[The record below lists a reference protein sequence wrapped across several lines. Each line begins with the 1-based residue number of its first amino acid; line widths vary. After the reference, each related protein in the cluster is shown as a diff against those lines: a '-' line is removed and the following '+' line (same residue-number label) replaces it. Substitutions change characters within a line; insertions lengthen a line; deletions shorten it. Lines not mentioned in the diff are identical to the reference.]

1 LHTVNMVGMNPCYCW
16 NLKDGCITV
25 GIWTLVFSFT
35 QIGLFSWQ
43 TSTLNG
49 CKHLLYYVLN
59 SCQFYCPCV
68 RSGDIYATQRLI
80 QEYLLRR
87 GLLSSCALL
96 AVICSIIQLA
106 IFSWQSY
113 VIKWERD
120 KTANRRLP
128 FYGTQSSYDF
138 RYYGPDYSSF
148 YKSDFTPM
156 YSLSQVAI
164 FGWQT
169 WIIRLLKDK
178 ASNERYTPNLGAW
191 RPEGEKW
198 KGYFELAWMTDEE
211 RRYFGSF
218 NFQFVPHFLRFV
230 CHSNFVLDLCF
241 LSSIWLSIAHLWHP
255 YKLEAPRMAMVS
267 VCGIFDTLLSGLLYY
282 LGVDNYWLILT
293 IIEWFSVM
301 INLYALLCVIVQ
313 YRRILRNYDEYSEEQ
328 KVPVVVWDDQNQKG
342 NFTETKLGP
351 EAYWNKTFEEEPKP
365 AVKSN
370 VSAKGPSQFIG
381 TQFGQKQ
388 MPYHAQTTSA
398 LDDPG
403 HVLERY
409 TTEPGIK
416 ANDRYDARSFTA
428 LNVATDEVEL
438 PAKENRSENDVFTPS
453 VPIAKR
459 QTEDE
464 ILRSKSVD
472 ALTAQLEER
481 DRRSVPHSKSKE
493 SITTRHRHRSHSHH
507 RGDRRGDYYSD
518 EETDIARSVAGSRSR
533 ISETDTGYSCSD
545 GSRRSR
551 HRRRHHSHDESE
563 RGHHHRHRRH
573 RRPRDVK
580 RDDRE
585 RSHSNNNN
593 NNNNV
598 SNANNRQSST
608 NSSPAA
614 VQAGLIG
621 MPLPTYS
628 PYEMGAVRLD
638 PNYGLSQMLPSYAL
652 NPAFNQAN
660 LLQAVNPSYSP
671 VGGIQVLPTGLPH
684 NSSIGATNAHI
695 TKPIPG
701 QTGSQPQKFQINSE
715 IFISYNNDP
724 ANQAS
729 RPSSRQQV
737 IQLQPVV
744 GAASLGSKQHSPG
757 VDFNETMEPR
767 NSSAAGSVD
776 SKSTGAT
783 AIFEE
788 SREVIH
794 QVPQVTV
801 DKDIYT
807 PENHGDTAI
816 RFMHAILQ
824 NESAKT
830 ERFNL
835 PLNDFLV

>member
-1 LHTVNMVGMNPCYCW
+1 LYTVNMVGMNPCYCW

-25 GIWTLVFSFT
+25 GIWTL
-35 QIGLFSWQ
+35 
-43 TSTLNG
+43 
-49 CKHLLYYVLN
+49 
-59 SCQFYCPCV
+59 
-68 RSGDIYATQRLI
+68 
-80 QEYLLRR
+80 
-87 GLLSSCALL
+87 
-96 AVICSIIQLA
+96 ICSIIQLA

-148 YKSDFTPM
+148 YVTPEERFFTGNHNLNSFHFFPVSLIRKTIFEM

-198 KGYFELAWMTDEE
+198 KGYYELAWMTDEE
-211 RRYFGSF
+211 RRYFGL
-218 NFQFVPHFLRFV
+218 FVIQILCLISAFFLLFGSV
-230 CHSNFVLDLCF
+230 SLIYGIHTNSKHLVWPWFPCVV
-241 LSSIWLSIAHLWHP
+241 SSILC
-255 YKLEAPRMAMVS
+255 S
-267 VCGIFDTLLSGLLYY
+267 VAYCITWWAS
-282 LGVDNYWLILT
+282 GVDNYWLILT

-381 TQFGQKQ
+381 TQFGQKP
-388 MPYHAQTTSA
+388 MPYHAQITSA
-398 LDDPG
+398 LNDPG

-416 ANDRYDARSFTA
+416 ANDRYDARSFTT
-428 LNVATDEVEL
+428 LNVATEEAAEL
-438 PAKENRSENDVFTPS
+438 PAKEDRSENDIIAQP

-459 QTEDE
+459 HTEDE
-464 ILRSKSVD
+464 ILRSRSVD
-472 ALTAQLEER
+472 ALTAHLEDR

-493 SITTRHRHRSHSHH
+493 SITSRHRHRSHSHH
-507 RGDRRGDYYSD
+507 RGDRREDYYSD

-580 RDDRE
+580 RDDKE

-593 NNNNV
+593 NNNIG
-598 SNANNRQSST
+598 NANNRQSST

-614 VQAGLIG
+614 LQAGLIG

-628 PYEMGAVRLD
+628 PYEMGAVRID
-638 PNYGLSQMLPSYAL
+638 PNYGLSQLFPSYSL

-671 VGGIQVLPTGLPH
+671 VGGMQVLPTGLPH

-695 TKPIPG
+695 AKPIPG
-701 QTGSQPQKFQINSE
+701 QTGGQPQKFQINSE

-776 SKSTGAT
+776 SKGTGAT
-783 AIFEE
+783 A
-788 SREVIH
+788 V
-794 QVPQVTV
+794 
-801 DKDIYT
+801 
-807 PENHGDTAI
+807 
-816 RFMHAILQ
+816 
-824 NESAKT
+824 
-830 ERFNL
+830 
-835 PLNDFLV
+835 

>member
-25 GIWTLVFSFT
+25 GIWTL
-35 QIGLFSWQ
+35 
-43 TSTLNG
+43 
-49 CKHLLYYVLN
+49 
-59 SCQFYCPCV
+59 
-68 RSGDIYATQRLI
+68 
-80 QEYLLRR
+80 
-87 GLLSSCALL
+87 
-96 AVICSIIQLA
+96 ICSIIQLA

-148 YKSDFTPM
+148 YVTPEERF
-156 YSLSQVAI
+156 Y
-164 FGWQT
+164 T
-169 WIIRLLKDK
+169 DK

-241 LSSIWLSIAHLWHP
+241 LSSIWLSVAHLWHP

-267 VCGIFDTLLSGLLYY
+267 VCGIFDTLLSSLLHY
-282 LGVDNYWLILT
+282 LVGFVLYFQGVDNYWLILT

-301 INLYALLCVIVQ
+301 IN

-388 MPYHAQTTSA
+388 MPYHAQIISA

-416 ANDRYDARSFTA
+416 ANDRYDARSFTT
-428 LNVATDEVEL
+428 LNVAADEVEL
-438 PAKENRSENDVFTPS
+438 PAKENRSENDIFTPS

-472 ALTAQLEER
+472 ALTAQLEEK

-493 SITTRHRHRSHSHH
+493 SIATRHRHRSHSHH

-593 NNNNV
+593 NNNNN

-621 MPLPTYS
+621 MQLPTYS

-638 PNYGLSQMLPSYAL
+638 PNYGLSPMFPSYAL

-776 SKSTGAT
+776 SKGTGAT
-783 AIFEE
+783 A
-788 SREVIH
+788 V
-794 QVPQVTV
+794 
-801 DKDIYT
+801 
-807 PENHGDTAI
+807 
-816 RFMHAILQ
+816 
-824 NESAKT
+824 
-830 ERFNL
+830 
-835 PLNDFLV
+835 

>member
-25 GIWTLVFSFT
+25 GIWTL
-35 QIGLFSWQ
+35 
-43 TSTLNG
+43 
-49 CKHLLYYVLN
+49 
-59 SCQFYCPCV
+59 
-68 RSGDIYATQRLI
+68 
-80 QEYLLRR
+80 
-87 GLLSSCALL
+87 
-96 AVICSIIQLA
+96 ICSIIQLA

-148 YKSDFTPM
+148 YVTPEERFFTGNHNLNSFLFFPVSMMRKTIFEM

-198 KGYFELAWMTDEE
+198 KGYYELAWMTDEE

-218 NFQFVPHFLRFV
+218 NFQFDPHFLRFV

-241 LSSIWLSIAHLWHP
+241 FSSIWLSIAHLWHP
-255 YKLEAPRMAMVS
+255 YKLKAPRMAMVS
-267 VCGIFDTLLSGLLYY
+267 VCGIFNTLLSGLLYY
-282 LGVDNYWLILT
+282 LVGFVLYFQGVDNYWLILT

-381 TQFGQKQ
+381 TQFGQKP
-388 MPYHAQTTSA
+388 MPYHAQITSA
-398 LDDPG
+398 LNDPG

-428 LNVATDEVEL
+428 LNVATDEAEL
-438 PAKENRSENDVFTPS
+438 PAKEDRLENDIIAPA

-459 QTEDE
+459 HTEDE
-464 ILRSKSVD
+464 ILRSRSVD
-472 ALTAQLEER
+472 ALTAHLEDR

-493 SITTRHRHRSHSHH
+493 SITSRHRHRSHSHH
-507 RGDRRGDYYSD
+507 RGDRREDYYSD

-580 RDDRE
+580 RDDKE

-593 NNNNV
+593 NNI

-614 VQAGLIG
+614 LQAGLIG

-638 PNYGLSQMLPSYAL
+638 PNYGLSQLFPSYPL

-776 SKSTGAT
+776 SKGTGAT
-783 AIFEE
+783 A
-788 SREVIH
+788 V
-794 QVPQVTV
+794 
-801 DKDIYT
+801 
-807 PENHGDTAI
+807 
-816 RFMHAILQ
+816 
-824 NESAKT
+824 
-830 ERFNL
+830 
-835 PLNDFLV
+835 

>member
-25 GIWTLVFSFT
+25 GIWTL
-35 QIGLFSWQ
+35 
-43 TSTLNG
+43 
-49 CKHLLYYVLN
+49 
-59 SCQFYCPCV
+59 
-68 RSGDIYATQRLI
+68 
-80 QEYLLRR
+80 
-87 GLLSSCALL
+87 
-96 AVICSIIQLA
+96 ICSIIQLA

-148 YKSDFTPM
+148 YVTPEERFFTGNHNLNSFLFSPVSMMRKTIFEM

-191 RPEGEKW
+191 RPEGL
-198 KGYFELAWMTDEE
+198 FVIQILCLISAFFLL
-211 RRYFGSF
+211 FGSVSLIYGIHTNSKHLVWPWF
-218 NFQFVPHFLRFV
+218 PCVV
-230 CHSNFVLDLCF
+230 
-241 LSSIWLSIAHLWHP
+241 SSILC
-255 YKLEAPRMAMVS
+255 S
-267 VCGIFDTLLSGLLYY
+267 VAYCITWWAS
-282 LGVDNYWLILT
+282 GVDNYWLILT

-370 VSAKGPSQFIG
+370 VSAKGPSQFFG
-381 TQFGQKQ
+381 TQFGQKP
-388 MPYHAQTTSA
+388 MPYHAQITSA
-398 LDDPG
+398 LNDPG

-428 LNVATDEVEL
+428 LNVATDEAEL
-438 PAKENRSENDVFTPS
+438 PAKEDRLENDIIAPA

-459 QTEDE
+459 HTEDE
-464 ILRSKSVD
+464 ILRSRSVD
-472 ALTAQLEER
+472 ALTAHLEDR

-493 SITTRHRHRSHSHH
+493 SITSRHRHRSHSHH
-507 RGDRRGDYYSD
+507 RGDRREDDYSD

-580 RDDRE
+580 RDDKE

-593 NNNNV
+593 NNI

-614 VQAGLIG
+614 LQAGLIG

-638 PNYGLSQMLPSYAL
+638 PNYGLSQLFPSYSL
-652 NPAFNQAN
+652 NPAFNQPN

-776 SKSTGAT
+776 SKGTGAT
-783 AIFEE
+783 A
-788 SREVIH
+788 V
-794 QVPQVTV
+794 
-801 DKDIYT
+801 
-807 PENHGDTAI
+807 
-816 RFMHAILQ
+816 
-824 NESAKT
+824 
-830 ERFNL
+830 
-835 PLNDFLV
+835 

>member
-1 LHTVNMVGMNPCYCW
+1 MVGMNPCYCW

-80 QEYLLRR
+80 QDMFYHSTRHLL
-87 GLLSSCALL
+87 
-96 AVICSIIQLA
+96 
-106 IFSWQSY
+106 
-113 VIKWERD
+113 
-120 KTANRRLP
+120 
-128 FYGTQSSYDF
+128 
-138 RYYGPDYSSF
+138 
-148 YKSDFTPM
+148 
-156 YSLSQVAI
+156 VAI
-164 FGWQT
+164 
-169 WIIRLLKDK
+169 

-241 LSSIWLSIAHLWHP
+241 LSSIWLSVAHLWHP

-267 VCGIFDTLLSGLLYY
+267 VCGIFDTLLSGLLHY
-282 LGVDNYWLILT
+282 L
-293 IIEWFSVM
+293 
-301 INLYALLCVIVQ
+301 LYALLCVIVQ

-388 MPYHAQTTSA
+388 MPYHAQIISA

-416 ANDRYDARSFTA
+416 ANDRYDARSFTT
-428 LNVATDEVEL
+428 LNVATDDVEL
-438 PAKENRSENDVFTPS
+438 PAKENRSENDIFTPS

-472 ALTAQLEER
+472 ALTAQLEEK

-493 SITTRHRHRSHSHH
+493 SIATRHRHRSHSHH

-593 NNNNV
+593 NNNNI

-621 MPLPTYS
+621 MQLPTYS

-638 PNYGLSQMLPSYAL
+638 PNYGLSPMFPSYAL

-776 SKSTGAT
+776 SKGTGAT
-783 AIFEE
+783 A
-788 SREVIH
+788 V
-794 QVPQVTV
+794 
-801 DKDIYT
+801 
-807 PENHGDTAI
+807 
-816 RFMHAILQ
+816 
-824 NESAKT
+824 
-830 ERFNL
+830 
-835 PLNDFLV
+835 

>member
-25 GIWTLVFSFT
+25 GIWTL
-35 QIGLFSWQ
+35 
-43 TSTLNG
+43 
-49 CKHLLYYVLN
+49 
-59 SCQFYCPCV
+59 
-68 RSGDIYATQRLI
+68 
-80 QEYLLRR
+80 
-87 GLLSSCALL
+87 
-96 AVICSIIQLA
+96 
-106 IFSWQSY
+106 
-113 VIKWERD
+113 
-120 KTANRRLP
+120 
-128 FYGTQSSYDF
+128 
-138 RYYGPDYSSF
+138 
-148 YKSDFTPM
+148 M

-211 RRYFGSF
+211 RRYFGL
-218 NFQFVPHFLRFV
+218 FVIQILCLISAFFLLFGSV
-230 CHSNFVLDLCF
+230 SLIYGIHTNSKHLVWPWFPCVV
-241 LSSIWLSIAHLWHP
+241 SSILC
-255 YKLEAPRMAMVS
+255 S
-267 VCGIFDTLLSGLLYY
+267 VAYCITWWAS
-282 LGVDNYWLILT
+282 GVDNYWLILT

-388 MPYHAQTTSA
+388 MPYHAQIISA

-416 ANDRYDARSFTA
+416 ANDRYDARSFTT

-438 PAKENRSENDVFTPS
+438 PAKENRSENDIFTPS

-472 ALTAQLEER
+472 ALTAQLEEK

-493 SITTRHRHRSHSHH
+493 SIATRHRHRSHSHH

-593 NNNNV
+593 NNNNI
-598 SNANNRQSST
+598 SNTNNRQSST

-621 MPLPTYS
+621 MQLPTYS

-638 PNYGLSQMLPSYAL
+638 PNYGLSPMFPSYAL

-776 SKSTGAT
+776 SKGTGAT
-783 AIFEE
+783 A
-788 SREVIH
+788 V
-794 QVPQVTV
+794 
-801 DKDIYT
+801 
-807 PENHGDTAI
+807 
-816 RFMHAILQ
+816 
-824 NESAKT
+824 
-830 ERFNL
+830 
-835 PLNDFLV
+835 

>member
-1 LHTVNMVGMNPCYCW
+1 MVGMNPCYCW

-25 GIWTLVFSFT
+25 GIWTL
-35 QIGLFSWQ
+35 
-43 TSTLNG
+43 
-49 CKHLLYYVLN
+49 
-59 SCQFYCPCV
+59 
-68 RSGDIYATQRLI
+68 
-80 QEYLLRR
+80 
-87 GLLSSCALL
+87 
-96 AVICSIIQLA
+96 ICSIIQLA

-148 YKSDFTPM
+148 YM

-211 RRYFGSF
+211 RRYFGL
-218 NFQFVPHFLRFV
+218 FVIQILCLISAFFLLFGSV
-230 CHSNFVLDLCF
+230 SLIYGIHTNSKHLVWPWFPCVV
-241 LSSIWLSIAHLWHP
+241 SSILC
-255 YKLEAPRMAMVS
+255 S
-267 VCGIFDTLLSGLLYY
+267 VAYCITWWAS
-282 LGVDNYWLILT
+282 GVDNYWLILT

-388 MPYHAQTTSA
+388 MPYHAQITSA

-428 LNVATDEVEL
+428 LNVATDEAEL
-438 PAKENRSENDVFTPS
+438 PAKENRSENDIFTPS

-472 ALTAQLEER
+472 ALTAQLEEK

-585 RSHSNNNN
+585 RSHSNNN

-783 AIFEE
+783 A
-788 SREVIH
+788 V
-794 QVPQVTV
+794 
-801 DKDIYT
+801 
-807 PENHGDTAI
+807 
-816 RFMHAILQ
+816 
-824 NESAKT
+824 
-830 ERFNL
+830 
-835 PLNDFLV
+835 

>member
-25 GIWTLVFSFT
+25 GIWTL
-35 QIGLFSWQ
+35 
-43 TSTLNG
+43 
-49 CKHLLYYVLN
+49 
-59 SCQFYCPCV
+59 
-68 RSGDIYATQRLI
+68 
-80 QEYLLRR
+80 
-87 GLLSSCALL
+87 
-96 AVICSIIQLA
+96 ICSIIQLA

-148 YKSDFTPM
+148 YVTPEERFFTGNHNLNSFLFSPVSMMRKTIFEM

-198 KGYFELAWMTDEE
+198 KGYYELAWMTDEE
-211 RRYFGSF
+211 RRYFGL
-218 NFQFVPHFLRFV
+218 FVIQILCLISAFFLLFGSV
-230 CHSNFVLDLCF
+230 SLIYGIHTNSKHLVWPWFPCVV
-241 LSSIWLSIAHLWHP
+241 SSILC
-255 YKLEAPRMAMVS
+255 S
-267 VCGIFDTLLSGLLYY
+267 VAYCITWWAS
-282 LGVDNYWLILT
+282 GVDNYWLILT

-370 VSAKGPSQFIG
+370 VSAKGPSQFFG
-381 TQFGQKQ
+381 TQFGQKP
-388 MPYHAQTTSA
+388 MPYHAQITSA
-398 LDDPG
+398 LNDPG

-428 LNVATDEVEL
+428 LNVATDEAEL
-438 PAKENRSENDVFTPS
+438 PAKEDRLENDIIAPA

-459 QTEDE
+459 HTEDE
-464 ILRSKSVD
+464 ILRSRSVD
-472 ALTAQLEER
+472 ALTAHLEDR

-493 SITTRHRHRSHSHH
+493 SITSRHRHRSHSHH
-507 RGDRRGDYYSD
+507 RGDRREDDYSD

-580 RDDRE
+580 RDDKE

-593 NNNNV
+593 NNI

-614 VQAGLIG
+614 LQAGLIG

-638 PNYGLSQMLPSYAL
+638 PNYGLSQLFPSYSL
-652 NPAFNQAN
+652 NPAFNQPN

-776 SKSTGAT
+776 SKGTGAT
-783 AIFEE
+783 A
-788 SREVIH
+788 V
-794 QVPQVTV
+794 
-801 DKDIYT
+801 
-807 PENHGDTAI
+807 
-816 RFMHAILQ
+816 
-824 NESAKT
+824 
-830 ERFNL
+830 
-835 PLNDFLV
+835 

>member
-1 LHTVNMVGMNPCYCW
+1 MVGMNPCYCW

-25 GIWTLVFSFT
+25 GIWTL
-35 QIGLFSWQ
+35 
-43 TSTLNG
+43 
-49 CKHLLYYVLN
+49 
-59 SCQFYCPCV
+59 
-68 RSGDIYATQRLI
+68 
-80 QEYLLRR
+80 
-87 GLLSSCALL
+87 
-96 AVICSIIQLA
+96 ICSIIQLA

-148 YKSDFTPM
+148 YVTP
-156 YSLSQVAI
+156 
-164 FGWQT
+164 
-169 WIIRLLKDK
+169 
-178 ASNERYTPNLGAW
+178 
-191 RPEGEKW
+191 
-198 KGYFELAWMTDEE
+198 EE
-211 RRYFGSF
+211 RFFTGLFVIQILCLISAFFLLFGSVSLIYGIHTNSKHLVWPWF
-218 NFQFVPHFLRFV
+218 PCVV
-230 CHSNFVLDLCF
+230 
-241 LSSIWLSIAHLWHP
+241 SSILC
-255 YKLEAPRMAMVS
+255 S
-267 VCGIFDTLLSGLLYY
+267 VAYCITWWAS
-282 LGVDNYWLILT
+282 GVDNYWLILT

-381 TQFGQKQ
+381 TQFGQKP
-388 MPYHAQTTSA
+388 MPYHAQITSA
-398 LDDPG
+398 LNDPG

-416 ANDRYDARSFTA
+416 ANDRYDARSFTT
-428 LNVATDEVEL
+428 LNVATEEAAEL
-438 PAKENRSENDVFTPS
+438 PAKEDRSENDIIAQP

-459 QTEDE
+459 HTEDE
-464 ILRSKSVD
+464 ILRSRSVD
-472 ALTAQLEER
+472 ALTAHLEDR

-493 SITTRHRHRSHSHH
+493 SITSRHRHRSHSHH
-507 RGDRRGDYYSD
+507 RGDRREDYYSD

-580 RDDRE
+580 RDDKE

-593 NNNNV
+593 NNNI

-614 VQAGLIG
+614 LQAGLIG

-628 PYEMGAVRLD
+628 PYEMGAVRID
-638 PNYGLSQMLPSYAL
+638 PNYGLSQLFPSYSL

-671 VGGIQVLPTGLPH
+671 VGGMQVLPTGLPH

-695 TKPIPG
+695 AKPIPG
-701 QTGSQPQKFQINSE
+701 QTGGQPQKFQINSE

-776 SKSTGAT
+776 SKGTGAT
-783 AIFEE
+783 A
-788 SREVIH
+788 V
-794 QVPQVTV
+794 
-801 DKDIYT
+801 
-807 PENHGDTAI
+807 
-816 RFMHAILQ
+816 
-824 NESAKT
+824 
-830 ERFNL
+830 
-835 PLNDFLV
+835 

>member
-80 QEYLLRR
+80 QGLFVIQILCLISAFFLL
-87 GLLSSCALL
+87 
-96 AVICSIIQLA
+96 
-106 IFSWQSY
+106 
-113 VIKWERD
+113 
-120 KTANRRLP
+120 
-128 FYGTQSSYDF
+128 
-138 RYYGPDYSSF
+138 
-148 YKSDFTPM
+148 
-156 YSLSQVAI
+156 
-164 FGWQT
+164 
-169 WIIRLLKDK
+169 
-178 ASNERYTPNLGAW
+178 
-191 RPEGEKW
+191 
-198 KGYFELAWMTDEE
+198 
-211 RRYFGSF
+211 FGSVSLIYGIHTNSKHLVWPWF
-218 NFQFVPHFLRFV
+218 PCVV
-230 CHSNFVLDLCF
+230 
-241 LSSIWLSIAHLWHP
+241 SSILC
-255 YKLEAPRMAMVS
+255 S
-267 VCGIFDTLLSGLLYY
+267 VAYCITWWAS
-282 LGVDNYWLILT
+282 GVDNYWLILT

-342 NFTETKLGP
+342 NFTETKLGR
-351 EAYWNKTFEEEPKP
+351 
-365 AVKSN
+365 
-370 VSAKGPSQFIG
+370 PSQFIG

-388 MPYHAQTTSA
+388 MPYHAQIISA

-416 ANDRYDARSFTA
+416 ANDRYDARSFTT

-438 PAKENRSENDVFTPS
+438 PAKENRSENDIFTPS

-472 ALTAQLEER
+472 ALTAQLEEK

-493 SITTRHRHRSHSHH
+493 SIATRHRHRSHSHH

-593 NNNNV
+593 NNNNI

-621 MPLPTYS
+621 MQLPTYS

-638 PNYGLSQMLPSYAL
+638 PNYGLSPMFPSYAL

-776 SKSTGAT
+776 SKGTGAT
-783 AIFEE
+783 A
-788 SREVIH
+788 V
-794 QVPQVTV
+794 
-801 DKDIYT
+801 
-807 PENHGDTAI
+807 
-816 RFMHAILQ
+816 
-824 NESAKT
+824 
-830 ERFNL
+830 
-835 PLNDFLV
+835 

>member
-25 GIWTLVFSFT
+25 GIWTL
-35 QIGLFSWQ
+35 
-43 TSTLNG
+43 
-49 CKHLLYYVLN
+49 
-59 SCQFYCPCV
+59 
-68 RSGDIYATQRLI
+68 
-80 QEYLLRR
+80 
-87 GLLSSCALL
+87 
-96 AVICSIIQLA
+96 ICSIIQLA

-267 VCGIFDTLLSGLLYY
+267 VCGIFDTLLSGLLHY
-282 LGVDNYWLILT
+282 LVGFVLYFQGVDNYWLILT

-388 MPYHAQTTSA
+388 MPYHAQIISA

-416 ANDRYDARSFTA
+416 ANDRYDARSFTT

-438 PAKENRSENDVFTPS
+438 PAKENRSENDIFTPS

-472 ALTAQLEER
+472 ALTAQLEEK

-493 SITTRHRHRSHSHH
+493 SIATRHRHRSHSHH

-593 NNNNV
+593 NNNNI

-621 MPLPTYS
+621 MQLPTYS

-638 PNYGLSQMLPSYAL
+638 PNYGLSPMFPSYAL

-776 SKSTGAT
+776 SKGTGAT
-783 AIFEE
+783 A
-788 SREVIH
+788 V
-794 QVPQVTV
+794 
-801 DKDIYT
+801 
-807 PENHGDTAI
+807 
-816 RFMHAILQ
+816 
-824 NESAKT
+824 
-830 ERFNL
+830 
-835 PLNDFLV
+835 

>member
-1 LHTVNMVGMNPCYCW
+1 MVGMNPCYCW

-25 GIWTLVFSFT
+25 GIWTL
-35 QIGLFSWQ
+35 
-43 TSTLNG
+43 
-49 CKHLLYYVLN
+49 
-59 SCQFYCPCV
+59 
-68 RSGDIYATQRLI
+68 
-80 QEYLLRR
+80 
-87 GLLSSCALL
+87 
-96 AVICSIIQLA
+96 ICSIIQLA

-148 YKSDFTPM
+148 YVTPEERFFTGNHNLNSFHFFPVSLMRKTIFEM

-198 KGYFELAWMTDEE
+198 KGYYELAWMTDEE
-211 RRYFGSF
+211 RRYFGL
-218 NFQFVPHFLRFV
+218 FVIQILCLISAFFLLFGSV
-230 CHSNFVLDLCF
+230 SLIYGIHTNSKHLVWPWFPCVV
-241 LSSIWLSIAHLWHP
+241 SSILC
-255 YKLEAPRMAMVS
+255 S
-267 VCGIFDTLLSGLLYY
+267 VAYCITWWAS
-282 LGVDNYWLILT
+282 GVDNYWLILT

-381 TQFGQKQ
+381 TQFGQKP
-388 MPYHAQTTSA
+388 MPYHAQITSA
-398 LDDPG
+398 LNDPG

-416 ANDRYDARSFTA
+416 ANDRYDARSFTT
-428 LNVATDEVEL
+428 LNVATEEAAEL
-438 PAKENRSENDVFTPS
+438 PAKEDRSENDIIAQP

-459 QTEDE
+459 HTEDE
-464 ILRSKSVD
+464 ILRSRSVD
-472 ALTAQLEER
+472 ALTAHLEDR

-493 SITTRHRHRSHSHH
+493 SITSRHRHRSHSHH
-507 RGDRRGDYYSD
+507 RGDRREDYYSD

-580 RDDRE
+580 RDDKE

-593 NNNNV
+593 NNNI

-614 VQAGLIG
+614 LQAGLIG

-628 PYEMGAVRLD
+628 PYEMGAVRID
-638 PNYGLSQMLPSYAL
+638 PNYGLSQLFPSYSL

-671 VGGIQVLPTGLPH
+671 VGGMQVLPTGLPH

-695 TKPIPG
+695 AKPIPG
-701 QTGSQPQKFQINSE
+701 QTGGQPQKFQINSE

-776 SKSTGAT
+776 SKGTGAT
-783 AIFEE
+783 A
-788 SREVIH
+788 V
-794 QVPQVTV
+794 
-801 DKDIYT
+801 
-807 PENHGDTAI
+807 
-816 RFMHAILQ
+816 
-824 NESAKT
+824 
-830 ERFNL
+830 
-835 PLNDFLV
+835 

>member
-25 GIWTLVFSFT
+25 GIWTL
-35 QIGLFSWQ
+35 
-43 TSTLNG
+43 
-49 CKHLLYYVLN
+49 
-59 SCQFYCPCV
+59 
-68 RSGDIYATQRLI
+68 
-80 QEYLLRR
+80 
-87 GLLSSCALL
+87 
-96 AVICSIIQLA
+96 
-106 IFSWQSY
+106 
-113 VIKWERD
+113 
-120 KTANRRLP
+120 
-128 FYGTQSSYDF
+128 
-138 RYYGPDYSSF
+138 
-148 YKSDFTPM
+148 
-156 YSLSQVAI
+156 
-164 FGWQT
+164 
-169 WIIRLLKDK
+169 

-241 LSSIWLSIAHLWHP
+241 LSSIWLSVAHLWHP

-267 VCGIFDTLLSGLLYY
+267 VCGIFDTLLSSLLHY
-282 LGVDNYWLILT
+282 L
-293 IIEWFSVM
+293 
-301 INLYALLCVIVQ
+301 LYALLCVIVQ

-388 MPYHAQTTSA
+388 MPYHAQIISA

-416 ANDRYDARSFTA
+416 ANDRYDARSFTT
-428 LNVATDEVEL
+428 LNVAADEVEL
-438 PAKENRSENDVFTPS
+438 PAKENRSENDIFTPS

-472 ALTAQLEER
+472 ALTAQLEEK

-493 SITTRHRHRSHSHH
+493 SIATRHRHRSHSHH

-593 NNNNV
+593 NNNNN

-621 MPLPTYS
+621 MQLPTYS

-638 PNYGLSQMLPSYAL
+638 PNYGLSPMFPSYAL

-776 SKSTGAT
+776 SKGTGAT
-783 AIFEE
+783 A
-788 SREVIH
+788 V
-794 QVPQVTV
+794 
-801 DKDIYT
+801 
-807 PENHGDTAI
+807 
-816 RFMHAILQ
+816 
-824 NESAKT
+824 
-830 ERFNL
+830 
-835 PLNDFLV
+835 

>member
-25 GIWTLVFSFT
+25 GIWTL
-35 QIGLFSWQ
+35 
-43 TSTLNG
+43 
-49 CKHLLYYVLN
+49 
-59 SCQFYCPCV
+59 
-68 RSGDIYATQRLI
+68 
-80 QEYLLRR
+80 
-87 GLLSSCALL
+87 
-96 AVICSIIQLA
+96 ICSIIQLA

-148 YKSDFTPM
+148 YVTPEERF
-156 YSLSQVAI
+156 Y
-164 FGWQT
+164 T
-169 WIIRLLKDK
+169 DK

-218 NFQFVPHFLRFV
+218 NFQFLPHFLRFV

-241 LSSIWLSIAHLWHP
+241 LSFIWLSIAHLWHP
-255 YKLEAPRMAMVS
+255 YSNTYLYYINCEINIQLFAELEAPRMAMVS

-282 LGVDNYWLILT
+282 LVGFVLYFQGVDNYWLILT

-388 MPYHAQTTSA
+388 MPYHAQITSA

-438 PAKENRSENDVFTPS
+438 PAKENRSENDIFTPS

-472 ALTAQLEER
+472 ALTAQLEEK

-593 NNNNV
+593 NNNNI

-638 PNYGLSQMLPSYAL
+638 PNYGLSPMFPSYAL

-776 SKSTGAT
+776 SKGTGAT
-783 AIFEE
+783 A
-788 SREVIH
+788 V
-794 QVPQVTV
+794 
-801 DKDIYT
+801 
-807 PENHGDTAI
+807 
-816 RFMHAILQ
+816 
-824 NESAKT
+824 
-830 ERFNL
+830 
-835 PLNDFLV
+835 

>member
-1 LHTVNMVGMNPCYCW
+1 METSQQKFSKLQIC
-16 NLKDGCITV
+16 CIV
-25 GIWTLVFSFT
+25 DMFYH
-35 QIGLFSWQ
+35 
-43 TSTLNG
+43 STR
-49 CKHLLYYVLN
+49 HLL
-59 SCQFYCPCV
+59 
-68 RSGDIYATQRLI
+68 
-80 QEYLLRR
+80 
-87 GLLSSCALL
+87 
-96 AVICSIIQLA
+96 
-106 IFSWQSY
+106 
-113 VIKWERD
+113 
-120 KTANRRLP
+120 
-128 FYGTQSSYDF
+128 
-138 RYYGPDYSSF
+138 
-148 YKSDFTPM
+148 
-156 YSLSQVAI
+156 VAI
-164 FGWQT
+164 VY
-169 WIIRLLKDK
+169 K

-255 YKLEAPRMAMVS
+255 YS
-267 VCGIFDTLLSGLLYY
+267 NTYLYY
-282 LGVDNYWLILT
+282 NSKHLVWPWFPCVVSSILC
-293 IIEWFSVM
+293 SVAYC
-301 INLYALLCVIVQ
+301 ITWWASLYALLCVIVQ

-783 AIFEE
+783 A
-788 SREVIH
+788 V
-794 QVPQVTV
+794 
-801 DKDIYT
+801 
-807 PENHGDTAI
+807 
-816 RFMHAILQ
+816 
-824 NESAKT
+824 
-830 ERFNL
+830 
-835 PLNDFLV
+835 

>member
-1 LHTVNMVGMNPCYCW
+1 LYTVNMVGMNPCYCW

-25 GIWTLVFSFT
+25 GIWTL
-35 QIGLFSWQ
+35 
-43 TSTLNG
+43 
-49 CKHLLYYVLN
+49 
-59 SCQFYCPCV
+59 
-68 RSGDIYATQRLI
+68 
-80 QEYLLRR
+80 
-87 GLLSSCALL
+87 
-96 AVICSIIQLA
+96 ICSIIQLA

-148 YKSDFTPM
+148 YVTPEERFFTGNHNLNSFHFFPVSLMRKTIFEM

-198 KGYFELAWMTDEE
+198 KGYYELAWMTDEE
-211 RRYFGSF
+211 RRYFGL
-218 NFQFVPHFLRFV
+218 FVIQILCLISAFFLLFGSV
-230 CHSNFVLDLCF
+230 SLIYGIHTNSKHLVWPWFPCVV
-241 LSSIWLSIAHLWHP
+241 SSILC
-255 YKLEAPRMAMVS
+255 S
-267 VCGIFDTLLSGLLYY
+267 VAYCITWWAS
-282 LGVDNYWLILT
+282 GVDNYWLILT

-381 TQFGQKQ
+381 TQFGQKP
-388 MPYHAQTTSA
+388 MPYHAQITSA
-398 LDDPG
+398 LNDPG

-416 ANDRYDARSFTA
+416 ANDRYDARSFTT
-428 LNVATDEVEL
+428 LNVATEEAAEL
-438 PAKENRSENDVFTPS
+438 PAKEDRSENDIIAQP

-459 QTEDE
+459 HTEDE
-464 ILRSKSVD
+464 ILRSRSVD
-472 ALTAQLEER
+472 ALTAHLEDR

-493 SITTRHRHRSHSHH
+493 SITSRHRHRSHSHH
-507 RGDRRGDYYSD
+507 RGDRREDYYSD

-580 RDDRE
+580 RDDKE

-593 NNNNV
+593 NNNI

-614 VQAGLIG
+614 LQAGLIG

-628 PYEMGAVRLD
+628 PYEMGAVRID
-638 PNYGLSQMLPSYAL
+638 PNYGLSQLFPSYSL

-671 VGGIQVLPTGLPH
+671 VGGMQVLPTGLPH

-695 TKPIPG
+695 AKPIPG
-701 QTGSQPQKFQINSE
+701 QTGGQPQKFQINSE

-776 SKSTGAT
+776 SKGTGAT
-783 AIFEE
+783 A
-788 SREVIH
+788 V
-794 QVPQVTV
+794 
-801 DKDIYT
+801 
-807 PENHGDTAI
+807 
-816 RFMHAILQ
+816 
-824 NESAKT
+824 
-830 ERFNL
+830 
-835 PLNDFLV
+835 

>member
-1 LHTVNMVGMNPCYCW
+1 MLC
-16 NLKDGCITV
+16 
-25 GIWTLVFSFT
+25 
-35 QIGLFSWQ
+35 LFSKPAACGQ
-43 TSTLNG
+43 SSKLMTHTEAKL
-49 CKHLLYYVLN
+49 
-59 SCQFYCPCV
+59 
-68 RSGDIYATQRLI
+68 DRLC
-80 QEYLLRR
+80 LMLF
-87 GLLSSCALL
+87 AK
-96 AVICSIIQLA
+96 ICSIIQLA

-148 YKSDFTPM
+148 YM

-241 LSSIWLSIAHLWHP
+241 LSSIWLSVAHLWHP

-267 VCGIFDTLLSGLLYY
+267 VCGIFDTLLSGLLHY
-282 LGVDNYWLILT
+282 L
-293 IIEWFSVM
+293 
-301 INLYALLCVIVQ
+301 

-370 VSAKGPSQFIG
+370 VSAKGPSQFVG

-388 MPYHAQTTSA
+388 MPYHAQIISA

-416 ANDRYDARSFTA
+416 ANDRYDARSFTT
-428 LNVATDEVEL
+428 LNVATDDVEL
-438 PAKENRSENDVFTPS
+438 PAKENRSENDIFTPS

-472 ALTAQLEER
+472 ALTAQLEEK

-493 SITTRHRHRSHSHH
+493 SIATRHRHRSHSHH

-518 EETDIARSVAGSRSR
+518 EETDIARSVAGMTVPEGAG
-533 ISETDTGYSCSD
+533 IVVVITVTMKVNVGIITVIDATGD
-545 GSRRSR
+545 
-551 HRRRHHSHDESE
+551 H
-563 RGHHHRHRRH
+563 
-573 RRPRDVK
+573 
-580 RDDRE
+580 
-585 RSHSNNNN
+585 
-593 NNNNV
+593 
-598 SNANNRQSST
+598 ATQSST

-621 MPLPTYS
+621 MQLPTYS

-638 PNYGLSQMLPSYAL
+638 PNYGLSPMFPSYAL

-695 TKPIPG
+695 TKPVPG

-776 SKSTGAT
+776 SKGTGAT

-794 QVPQVTV
+794 QDPQVTV
-801 DKDIYT
+801 DKDICT

-816 RFMHAILQ
+816 RVIYFVIIFLIFFFLFWFYAPFMHAILQ

>member
-25 GIWTLVFSFT
+25 GIWTL
-35 QIGLFSWQ
+35 
-43 TSTLNG
+43 
-49 CKHLLYYVLN
+49 
-59 SCQFYCPCV
+59 
-68 RSGDIYATQRLI
+68 
-80 QEYLLRR
+80 
-87 GLLSSCALL
+87 
-96 AVICSIIQLA
+96 ICSIIQLA

-267 VCGIFDTLLSGLLYY
+267 VCGIFDTLLSGLLHY

-388 MPYHAQTTSA
+388 MPYHAQIISA

-416 ANDRYDARSFTA
+416 ANDRYDARSFTT

-438 PAKENRSENDVFTPS
+438 PAKENRSENDIFTPS

-472 ALTAQLEER
+472 ALTAQLEEK

-493 SITTRHRHRSHSHH
+493 SIATRHRHRSHSHH

-593 NNNNV
+593 NNNNI

-621 MPLPTYS
+621 MQLPTYS

-638 PNYGLSQMLPSYAL
+638 PNYGLSPMFPSYAL

-776 SKSTGAT
+776 SKGTGAT
-783 AIFEE
+783 A
-788 SREVIH
+788 V
-794 QVPQVTV
+794 
-801 DKDIYT
+801 
-807 PENHGDTAI
+807 
-816 RFMHAILQ
+816 
-824 NESAKT
+824 
-830 ERFNL
+830 
-835 PLNDFLV
+835 

>member
-1 LHTVNMVGMNPCYCW
+1 LYTVNMVGMNPCYCW

-25 GIWTLVFSFT
+25 GIWTL
-35 QIGLFSWQ
+35 
-43 TSTLNG
+43 
-49 CKHLLYYVLN
+49 
-59 SCQFYCPCV
+59 
-68 RSGDIYATQRLI
+68 
-80 QEYLLRR
+80 
-87 GLLSSCALL
+87 
-96 AVICSIIQLA
+96 ICSIIQLA

-148 YKSDFTPM
+148 YVTPEERFFTGNHNLNSFHFFPVSLIRKTIFEM

-198 KGYFELAWMTDEE
+198 KGYYELAWMTDEE
-211 RRYFGSF
+211 RRYFGL
-218 NFQFVPHFLRFV
+218 FVIQILCLISAFFLLFGSV
-230 CHSNFVLDLCF
+230 SLIYGIHTNSKHLVWPWFPCVV
-241 LSSIWLSIAHLWHP
+241 SSILC
-255 YKLEAPRMAMVS
+255 S
-267 VCGIFDTLLSGLLYY
+267 VAYCITWWAS
-282 LGVDNYWLILT
+282 GVDNYWLILT

-381 TQFGQKQ
+381 TQFGQKP
-388 MPYHAQTTSA
+388 MPYHAQITSA
-398 LDDPG
+398 LNDPG

-416 ANDRYDARSFTA
+416 ANDRYDARSFTT
-428 LNVATDEVEL
+428 LNVATEEAAEL
-438 PAKENRSENDVFTPS
+438 PAKEDRSENDIIAQP

-459 QTEDE
+459 HTEDE
-464 ILRSKSVD
+464 ILRSRSVD
-472 ALTAQLEER
+472 ALTAHLEDR
-481 DRRSVPHSKSKE
+481 DRRSVPYVFLIKIFKTEHSKSKE
-493 SITTRHRHRSHSHH
+493 SITSRHRHRSHSHH
-507 RGDRRGDYYSD
+507 RGDRREDYYSD

-580 RDDRE
+580 RDDKE

-593 NNNNV
+593 NNNIG
-598 SNANNRQSST
+598 NANNRQSST

-614 VQAGLIG
+614 LQAGLIG

-628 PYEMGAVRLD
+628 PYEMGAVRID
-638 PNYGLSQMLPSYAL
+638 PNYGLSQLFPSYSL

-671 VGGIQVLPTGLPH
+671 VGGMQVLPTGLPH

-695 TKPIPG
+695 AKPIPG
-701 QTGSQPQKFQINSE
+701 QTGGQPQKFQINSE

-776 SKSTGAT
+776 SKGTGAT
-783 AIFEE
+783 A
-788 SREVIH
+788 V
-794 QVPQVTV
+794 
-801 DKDIYT
+801 
-807 PENHGDTAI
+807 
-816 RFMHAILQ
+816 
-824 NESAKT
+824 
-830 ERFNL
+830 
-835 PLNDFLV
+835 

>member
-80 QEYLLRR
+80 QEYLLWR

-148 YKSDFTPM
+148 YVTPEERFFTGNHNLNSFLFFPVSMMRKTIFEM

-198 KGYFELAWMTDEE
+198 KGYYELAWMTDEE

-218 NFQFVPHFLRFV
+218 NFQFDPHFLRFV

-241 LSSIWLSIAHLWHP
+241 FSSIWLSIAHLWHP
-255 YKLEAPRMAMVS
+255 YKLKAPRMAMVS
-267 VCGIFDTLLSGLLYY
+267 VCGIFNTLLSGLLYY
-282 LGVDNYWLILT
+282 LVGFVLYFQGVDNYWLILT

-381 TQFGQKQ
+381 TQFGQKP
-388 MPYHAQTTSA
+388 MPYHAQITSA
-398 LDDPG
+398 LNDPG

-428 LNVATDEVEL
+428 LNVATDEAEL
-438 PAKENRSENDVFTPS
+438 PAKEDRLENDIIAPA

-459 QTEDE
+459 HTEDE
-464 ILRSKSVD
+464 ILRSRSVD
-472 ALTAQLEER
+472 ALTAHLEDR

-493 SITTRHRHRSHSHH
+493 SITSRHRHRSHSHH
-507 RGDRRGDYYSD
+507 RGDRREDYYSD

-580 RDDRE
+580 RDDKE

-593 NNNNV
+593 NNI

-614 VQAGLIG
+614 LQAGLIG

-638 PNYGLSQMLPSYAL
+638 PNYGLSQLFPSYPL

-776 SKSTGAT
+776 SKGTGAT
-783 AIFEE
+783 A
-788 SREVIH
+788 V
-794 QVPQVTV
+794 
-801 DKDIYT
+801 
-807 PENHGDTAI
+807 
-816 RFMHAILQ
+816 
-824 NESAKT
+824 
-830 ERFNL
+830 
-835 PLNDFLV
+835 

>member
-25 GIWTLVFSFT
+25 GIWTL
-35 QIGLFSWQ
+35 
-43 TSTLNG
+43 
-49 CKHLLYYVLN
+49 
-59 SCQFYCPCV
+59 
-68 RSGDIYATQRLI
+68 
-80 QEYLLRR
+80 
-87 GLLSSCALL
+87 
-96 AVICSIIQLA
+96 
-106 IFSWQSY
+106 
-113 VIKWERD
+113 
-120 KTANRRLP
+120 
-128 FYGTQSSYDF
+128 
-138 RYYGPDYSSF
+138 
-148 YKSDFTPM
+148 M

-211 RRYFGSF
+211 RRYFGL
-218 NFQFVPHFLRFV
+218 FVIQILCLISAFFLLFGSV
-230 CHSNFVLDLCF
+230 SLIYGIHTNSKHLVWPWFPCVV
-241 LSSIWLSIAHLWHP
+241 SSILC
-255 YKLEAPRMAMVS
+255 S
-267 VCGIFDTLLSGLLYY
+267 VAYCITWWAS
-282 LGVDNYWLILT
+282 GVDNYWLILT

-783 AIFEE
+783 A
-788 SREVIH
+788 V
-794 QVPQVTV
+794 
-801 DKDIYT
+801 
-807 PENHGDTAI
+807 
-816 RFMHAILQ
+816 
-824 NESAKT
+824 
-830 ERFNL
+830 
-835 PLNDFLV
+835 

>member
-25 GIWTLVFSFT
+25 GIWTL
-35 QIGLFSWQ
+35 
-43 TSTLNG
+43 
-49 CKHLLYYVLN
+49 
-59 SCQFYCPCV
+59 
-68 RSGDIYATQRLI
+68 
-80 QEYLLRR
+80 
-87 GLLSSCALL
+87 
-96 AVICSIIQLA
+96 ICSIIQLA

-267 VCGIFDTLLSGLLYY
+267 VCGIFDTLLSGLLHY
-282 LGVDNYWLILT
+282 LVGFVLYFQGVDNYWLILT

-388 MPYHAQTTSA
+388 MPYHAQIISA

-416 ANDRYDARSFTA
+416 ANDRYDARSFTT

-438 PAKENRSENDVFTPS
+438 PAKENRSENDIFTPS

-472 ALTAQLEER
+472 ALTAQLEEK

-493 SITTRHRHRSHSHH
+493 SIATH
-507 RGDRRGDYYSD
+507 RRGDYYSD

-593 NNNNV
+593 NNNNI

-621 MPLPTYS
+621 MQLPTYS

-638 PNYGLSQMLPSYAL
+638 PNYGLSPMFPSYAL

-776 SKSTGAT
+776 SKGTGAT
-783 AIFEE
+783 A
-788 SREVIH
+788 V
-794 QVPQVTV
+794 
-801 DKDIYT
+801 
-807 PENHGDTAI
+807 
-816 RFMHAILQ
+816 
-824 NESAKT
+824 
-830 ERFNL
+830 
-835 PLNDFLV
+835 